1 MKEADIGGAIAITN
15 KDNYIAGSSTLLEVG
30 STYHKM
36 TNDMMETCHTEAE
49 NLLSSNSI
57 AIKHHISKL
66 LPSQP

>member
-1 MKEADIGGAIAITN
+1 MKVADIGVAIAITN
-15 KDNYIAGSSTLLEVG
+15 KDNYIAESKLLLEVN

-49 NLLSSNSI
+49 YLLSSNSI
-57 AIKHHISKL
+57 AIKHNISKL